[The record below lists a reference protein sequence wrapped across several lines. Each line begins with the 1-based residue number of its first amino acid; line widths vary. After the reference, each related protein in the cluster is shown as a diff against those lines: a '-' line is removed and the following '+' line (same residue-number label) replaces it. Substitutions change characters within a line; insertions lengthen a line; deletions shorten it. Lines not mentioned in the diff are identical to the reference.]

1 MGLKKSSKLIERTIQ
16 EIRNVCG
23 IKRDN
28 QQICLKKLDP
38 EQISKIKLII
48 SNSGFKPGFICRVLG
63 VNYEK
68 IYKSKHQKVKRHAKA
83 KNRKIK
89 NYS

>member
-16 EIRNVCG
+16 EIRN
-23 IKRDN
+23 
-28 QQICLKKLDP
+28 
-38 EQISKIKLII
+38 KLII

-68 IYKSKHQKVKRHAKA
+68 VYKSKHQKVKRHAKA